1 MIGSSGSRIGS
12 GGALASLASS
22 GGRILPNRV
31 GCLDTPRDH
40 STNQACM
47 MRSQRSEVIVI
58 HVYALCTGYIELDR
72 ASMVS
77 DLKPGQPW
85 TVPVTSFLVDHPRGR
100 LLFDTG
106 VHCQARVDPL
116 GRLGPERIKRLAV
129 KSQVGDDVVPQL
141 ARLGL
146 APDDVRYVAN
156 SHLHFDHCGG
166 NEFFPR
172 ATFFVQRPELE
183 AARRPGFVPS
193 YSPSPIDFDHPLDY
207 RMIEGEH
214 DVFGDGSVVLLPTYG
229 HTPGHQSL
237 QVRAGKN
244 AQIVCASDACYTRE
258 NMDRD
263 VLPNILWNP
272 SVMRESLAALRKLR
286 DQGGA
291 AMFYGHDPAQ
301 WETTPRAPAPVI

>member
-1 MIGSSGSRIGS
+1 MIK
-12 GGALASLASS
+12 
-22 GGRILPNRV
+22 V
-31 GCLDTPRDH
+31 F
-40 STNQACM
+40 
-47 MRSQRSEVIVI
+47 
-58 HVYALCTGYIELDR
+58 ALCTGYIELDR

-77 DLKPGQPW
+77 DLTPGQPW

-106 VHCQARVDPL
+106 VHCQARLDPL
-116 GRLGPERIKRLAV
+116 GRLGPDRIKRLTV
-129 KSQVGDDVVPQL
+129 KSQAGDDVVPQL
-141 ARLGL
+141 GRLGFT
-146 APDDVRYVAN
+146 PDDVRYVAN

-172 ATFFVQRPELE
+172 ATFLVQRAELE

-207 RMIEGEH
+207 RMIDGEH
-214 DVFGDGSVVLLPTYG
+214 DVFGDGTVVLLPTFG

-237 QVRAGKN
+237 LVRAAKG

-263 VLPNILWNP
+263 VLPNILWNAD
-272 SVMRESLAALRKLR
+272 VMRESLAALRKLR
-286 DQGGA
+286 DQAGA
-291 AMFYGHDPAQ
+291 TMFYGHDPDQ
-301 WETTPRAPAPVI
+301 WAATPRAPASVV